1 MQVLLPQLL
10 KTVKNMIQ
18 SSINEADKIFKRCK
32 LAKNNGKEF
41 ILVKGKIS
49 SGAINILRSKGCK
62 IMTITRSY
70 TARIKG
76 KCIIKYIQSRVSFS
90 SAILCN

>member
-1 MQVLLPQLL
+1 MV
-10 KTVKNMIQ
+10 Q

-32 LAKNNGKEF
+32 LAKNKGKEF

-62 IMTITRSY
+62 VSTITRSY
-70 TARIKG
+70 TARIKR
-76 KCIIKYIQSRVSFS
+76 KCVVKHIQSRVSFTS
-90 SAILCN
+90 TILCN